1 MTNERL
7 RYNTSV
13 FIVLL
18 LFVITP
24 VIQSVLTRVA
34 PFEVSMA
41 MWIIVISAAFLP
53 NDIKREYIKRF
64 FGFFWPAGNTERVAV
79 ALLACFILWA
89 IVSLLWS
96 LAPLRGAK
104 ELGVVILMPL
114 AVILISNGIRVV
126 RFSQFGK
133 LVTAGFIL
141 GCISIYLTGQNVDLV
156 VYHFSENFERF
167 DLNRNAVAIS
177 FLVFGVVCF
186 KPKTMAYKIALL
198 LASALVIWTIF
209 VSESEAAKLAI
220 LFGGIAA
227 GMVYFVPSLRK
238 LIFLAMGVMLFVMP
252 IMPQVIEQIVD
263 LLPQEFARQ
272 GHIDHRLEIWKGY
285 SNLSYQKPFLGW
297 GMGSDFVLGT
307 TDRLGDDLADKGY
320 HSQAPS
326 PHNAALEIWINLGVV
341 GVLLLAAV
349 LYMGHLM
356 ARKATVNFQ
365 SASTGAAVAIF
376 TVAVVGSSLF
386 QGWFLAAIV
395 IAITLFMKLHGHNS
409 KIEPRPN

>member
-7 RYNTSV
+7 RYNISIFV
-13 FIVLL
+13 VLL

-24 VIQSVLTRVA
+24 VVQSVFTRVA
-34 PFEVSMA
+34 TFEVSIA
-41 MWIIVISAAFLP
+41 MWIIVISAAILP
-53 NDIKREYIKRF
+53 KEINREYIRRF
-64 FGFFWPAGNTERVAV
+64 RGFFWPVGNTERVV
-79 ALLACFILWA
+79 VSLLACFILWA
-89 IVSLLWS
+89 VVSLFWS

-114 AVILISNGIRVV
+114 AVILISNGIGVV
-126 RFSQFGK
+126 RPSQFGK

-141 GCISIYLTGQNVDLV
+141 GCLSIYLAGQNIDLV
-156 VYHFSENFERF
+156 VRHFSESFERF
-167 DLNRNAVAIS
+167 DLNRNAVAMS
-177 FLVFGVVCF
+177 FLVFGGICF
-186 KPKTMAYKIALL
+186 KPKTTAYKVGLL

-220 LFGGIAA
+220 IFGGIAA
-227 GMVYFVPSLRK
+227 GLVYFIPNLRK
-238 LIFLAMGVMLFVMP
+238 LIYLAMGVVLFVMP

-285 SNLSYQKPFLGW
+285 SNLIYQKPFLGW
-297 GMGSDFVLGT
+297 GMGSDFALGT
-307 TDRLGDDLADKGY
+307 TDRLGDDLANKGY

-326 PHNAALEIWINLGVV
+326 PHNAALEIWINLGVI
-341 GVLLLAAV
+341 GVLLLAAA
-349 LYMGHLM
+349 LSMGHLM
-356 ARKATVNFQ
+356 ARKATANFQ

-395 IAITLFMKLHGHNS
+395 IAIALFMKLH
-409 KIEPRPN
+409 KP